1 MLGLTIKTEATMM
14 TNNEILAQKARLFSE
29 DDCLDKLIEELSE
42 ALNAALDLRYS
53 IEGEGEVS
61 SRKKLTMNLIEEL
74 ADVSVAGIETLEY
87 IYPEA
92 EGLYN
97 NKRARSIQVNIRRA
111 IEEKHSHQLS
121 LFATEGDD

>member
-1 MLGLTIKTEATMM
+1 M

-53 IEGEGEVS
+53 IEEEEEVS

-74 ADVSVAGIETLEY
+74 ADVSVAGIETLTH
-87 IYPEA
+87 IYPTA

-97 NKRARSIQVNIRRA
+97 NKRVCSIQVNIRRA
-111 IEEKHSHQLS
+111 IEEKHSHQIS

>member
-1 MLGLTIKTEATMM
+1 MM

-97 NKRARSIQVNIRRA
+97 NKRVRSIQVNIRRA
-111 IEEKHSHQLS
+111 IEEKHSHQIS